1 MLNKFYSMEEGEM
14 KDYVVCKMA
23 CNRVERLLKMIQLV
37 FIHSFEDKL
46 ELSGGNYL
54 VMQAIPWSILMNG
67 DLNYK
72 LTPEQQTKY
81 YSSTDKLLHLMQ
93 QTRLEV
99 NNAIQKLPCYMI
111 MASELY

>member
-1 MLNKFYSMEEGEM
+1 MEEGEM

-54 VMQAIPWSILMNG
+54 VMQAIP
-67 DLNYK
+67 
-72 LTPEQQTKY
+72 
-81 YSSTDKLLHLMQ
+81 
-93 QTRLEV
+93 
-99 NNAIQKLPCYMI
+99 
-111 MASELY
+111 